1 MHEPLW
7 QAFDFGR
14 GDLRAKNSTFMG
26 PMTLATAEPDGRLN
40 DWIVEWYRAR
50 AKGGVGSIIGAA
62 AAVHA
67 SGFGWAN
74 AMTIHTDDHID
85 GWKRCVDAAHA
96 DGVLFGTQLYHGG
109 AASHDALLGHQ
120 PWCPSAWKRDGFD
133 PAREMTVEEIE
144 LVIEA
149 FADGARRS
157 IEAGCDFVELHGA
170 HGYLL
175 HQFWRRDV
183 NRREDKWG
191 DSTLFATEVI
201 KAVRAAVG
209 ERVPIVYRFSIHSDD
224 PAATD
229 EPVTPESLS
238 VYLKALEAA
247 GVDVWDIS
255 CWRES
260 RRGYFGTTTLLP
272 EWVRQASSLPRI
284 VAGNFLE
291 PAGAA
296 EYCESG
302 YAEGIALARGL
313 ISDAAW
319 CERAQVGDSYRP
331 YQESDL
337 HELRA
342 GRDPGV

>member
-1 MHEPLW
+1 MYDSLW
-7 QAFDFGR
+7 QPFSFGR
-14 GDLRAKNSTFMG
+14 GDVSARNRTFMG
-26 PMTLATAEPDGRLN
+26 PMTLATAEPDGRIN
-40 DWIVEWYRAR
+40 DWIIAWYKAR
-50 AKGGVGSIIGAA
+50 AAGGVGSIIGAA

-67 SGFGWAN
+67 SGFGWPN

-96 DGVLFGTQLYHGG
+96 EGALFGTQLYHSG
-109 AASHDALLGHQ
+109 AASHEALLGHA
-120 PWCPSAWKRDGFD
+120 PICPSAWKREGFD
-133 PAREMTVEEIE
+133 PAREMTIEEIE
-144 LVIEA
+144 VIIDA

-157 IEAGCDFVELHGA
+157 VLAGCDFVELHGA

-183 NRREDKWG
+183 NRRSDKWG
-191 DSTLFATEVI
+191 HPTRFAVEVV
-201 KAVRAAVG
+201 KAVRAAIG
-209 ERVPIVYRFSIHSDD
+209 EEVPILYRFSIHSDD

-229 EPVTPESLS
+229 APVTPETLAE
-238 VYLKALEAA
+238 YLEAIEAA

-272 EWVRQASSLPRI
+272 DWVKKSSNLPRI
-284 VAGNFLE
+284 VAGNFLD
-291 PAGAA
+291 PQNAA
-296 EYCESG
+296 AYCESG

-313 ISDAAW
+313 IADASW
-319 CERAQVGDSYRP
+319 CSRAQTGNPVRAYTDA
-331 YQESDL
+331 DL
-337 HELRA
+337 QELRF

>member
-1 MHEPLW
+1 MAKKTFLDFEQPIADLESKIEELRYVQTESAVDISDEIDQLAKKSQQLTKDIYSDLTPW
-7 QAFDFGR
+7 QITKIAR
-14 GDLRAKNSTFMG
+14 HAER
-26 PMTLATAEPDGRLN
+26 PYTLDYIT
-40 DWIVEWYRAR
+40 
-50 AKGGVGSIIGAA
+50 
-62 AAVHA
+62 
-67 SGFGWAN
+67 
-74 AMTIHTDDHID
+74 
-85 GWKRCVDAAHA
+85 
-96 DGVLFGTQLYHGG
+96 
-109 AASHDALLGHQ
+109 
-120 PWCPSAWKRDGFD
+120 
-133 PAREMTVEEIE
+133 EI
-144 LVIEA
+144 
-149 FADGARRS
+149 FT
-157 IEAGCDFVELHGA
+157 DFVELHGA

-191 DSTLFATEVI
+191 DPTLFATEVI

-209 ERVPIVYRFSIHSDD
+209 VDIPILYRFSIHSDD

-238 VYLKALEAA
+238 VYLKALEDA

-272 EWVRQASSLPRI
+272 EWVRQASNLPRI

-296 EYCESG
+296 EYCQSG
-302 YAEGIALARGL
+302 FAEGIALARGL

-319 CERAQVGDSYRP
+319 CERAQVGDAYRP
-331 YQESDL
+331 YQDSDL
-337 HELRA
+337 HELHA

>member
-7 QAFDFGR
+7 QPFDFAR
-14 GDLRAKNSTFMG
+14 GDIRAKNRTFMG

-40 DWIVEWYRAR
+40 DWIVAWYRAR

-62 AAVHA
+62 AAVHS
-67 SGFGWAN
+67 SGFGWPN

-85 GWKRCVDAAHA
+85 GWKRSVDAAHA
-96 DGVLFGTQLYHGG
+96 EGVLFGTQLYHGG

-120 PWCPSAWKRDGFD
+120 PWCPSAWTRDGFD

-144 LVIEA
+144 IVIEA

-183 NRREDKWG
+183 NHREDKWG
-191 DSTLFATEVI
+191 DPTLFATEVI

-209 ERVPIVYRFSIHSDD
+209 VDIPILYRFSIHSDD
-224 PAATD
+224 PNATD

-238 VYLKALEAA
+238 TYLKALEDA

-260 RRGYFGTTTLLP
+260 SRGYFGTTTLLP
-272 EWVRQASSLPRI
+272 EWVRQVSKLPRI

-291 PAGAA
+291 PVGAA

-319 CERAQVGDSYRP
+319 CARAQVGDAYRP
-331 YQESDL
+331 YQDSDL
-337 HELRA
+337 HELHA